1 MHTETK
7 LKENKRKKKHLYM
20 HDKAL
25 IISIYCKAKNR
36 GRLNLIRDKI
46 SSFQKLNK
54 IIEFKIHKRALNKN

>member
-1 MHTETK
+1 
-7 LKENKRKKKHLYM
+7 M